1 MCAAKKKRA
10 VDEEEEIKKIQLP
23 KGNQVLGIVVRYLG
37 ARQMIVRCLDGVER
51 LCKISRKYR
60 GPMIR
65 EGDVVLVEPWQY
77 TPKKGDVLLKY
88 TPLQVEWLKKQGY
101 LKEE

>member
-1 MCAAKKKRA
+1 MAPKKKKRP
-10 VDEEEEIKKIQLP
+10 DTEEEIKKIQLP
-23 KGNQVLGIVVRYLG
+23 KGRQVLGIVVRYLG
-37 ARQMIVRCLDGVER
+37 ARQMIVRCTDGVER

-88 TPLQVEWLKKQGY
+88 TPTQVEWLKKQGY
-101 LKEE
+101 LKLEE